1 MNERVTAWRDRG
13 ADEEFRG
20 RRIHVYRQDGEG
32 PLLLLLHG
40 FPSSSYDWRL
50 LLEREAEPGGDR
62 PGLPRL
68 RPLGEAEGP
77 PLHAALAGGHGG
89 GAGRRRSGHD
99 GPVFLLA
106 HDMGTSV
113 ATELMARDIDGS
125 LEMNVAGALLLNG
138 SMIQDAAS
146 PTLGQRILRS
156 AVGPLF
162 SRLSSERFFRQQF
175 GSIFSP
181 GHPLTDE
188 EADDQW
194 ELICAGGGRTLN
206 HKTIAYMG
214 ERFKH
219 ADRWHGALRDWEK
232 PLSLAWGMLDPVAT
246 EAVLDA
252 VLALRPKAPVDPFRG
267 PRSLPADRGS
277 GARCWRPAGVAGRL
291 SDASR
296 PPIRR
301 RYTVA
306 LRPGPRDL
314 DHVGAGS
321 FFAV

>member
-13 ADEEFRG
+13 ADEEFQG
-20 RRIHVYRQDGEG
+20 RRIHVYRQSGDG

-50 LLEREAEPGGDR
+50 LLEQE
-62 PGLPRL
+62 
-68 RPLGEAEGP
+68 
-77 PLHAALAGGHGG
+77 
-89 GAGRRRSGHD
+89 AGRGVLAPDFLGFGLSEKPRDHRYTLHWQADMVEELVRRQGES
-99 GPVFLLA
+99 GPVFFLA

-113 ATELMARDIDGS
+113 ANELMARDIEGA
-125 LEMNVAGALLLNG
+125 LEMNLTGGLLLNG

-194 ELICAGGGRTLN
+194 ELICAGGGRTMN
-206 HKTIAYMG
+206 HKTIAYMD

-219 ADRWHGALRDWEK
+219 ADRWHGAIRDWEK

-252 VLALRPKAPVDPFRG
+252 V
-267 PRSLPADRGS
+267 
-277 GARCWRPAGVAGRL
+277 
-291 SDASR
+291 
-296 PPIRR
+296 
-301 RYTVA
+301 VA
-306 LRPGPRDL
+306 LRPNAPVTRFEDL
-314 DHVGAGS
+314 GHYPQIEDPGRVAGALQTS
-321 FFAV
+321 LAA

>member
-1 MNERVTAWRDRG
+1 MNERVQAWRDRG
-13 ADEEFRG
+13 SEEEFRD
-20 RRIHVYRQDGEG
+20 RRIHVYGQDGDG

-50 LLEREAEPGGDR
+50 LLERETDR
-62 PGLPRL
+62 AVLAPDFLGFGLSEKPRDHTYT
-68 RPLGEAEGP
+68 
-77 PLHAALAGGHGG
+77 LHWQADMVEEMV
-89 GAGRRRSGHD
+89 RRRD
-99 GPVFLLA
+99 GTREVFFLA

-113 ATELMARDIDGS
+113 ANELMARDIEGA
-125 LEMNVAGALLLNG
+125 LEMDLAGGLLLNG

-181 GHPLTDE
+181 GHPLTAE
-188 EADDQW
+188 EAEDQW

-206 HKTIAYMG
+206 HKTIAYME

-219 ADRWHGALRDWEK
+219 ADRWHGALHDWRK
-232 PLSLAWGMLDPVAT
+232 PLSLAWGMIDPVAT

-252 VLALRPKAPVDPFRG
+252 VTALRPSAPVTRFEDLGHYPQVEDPGR
-267 PRSLPADRGS
+267 
-277 GARCWRPAGVAGRL
+277 VA
-291 SDASR
+291 
-296 PPIRR
+296 
-301 RYTVA
+301 TA
-306 LRPGPRDL
+306 LQAAL
-314 DHVGAGS
+314 A
-321 FFAV
+321 A